1 MQPAARHVGRDEA
14 ARHAILYAM
23 KVPAILDVEASGFG
37 RGSYPVEVGYVL
49 EDGDSQ
55 CMLVRPAPDWNHWSC
70 AAERLHHIRRA
81 DLLKYGLPTS
91 VVADALNHHLC
102 GRTLHTD
109 AWGHDYSWL
118 ARLYDDA
125 GRTPSFR
132 LESLQALLTEGEI
145 ARWRTLKE
153 QVALVLYL
161 PRHRACADARLLQ
174 AAFVKLRTGGHADAG
189 NGYPVHENR

>member
-1 MQPAARHVGRDEA
+1 MNG
-14 ARHAILYAM
+14 
-23 KVPAILDVEASGFG
+23 PAILDVEASGIG

-55 CMLVRPAPDWNHWSC
+55 CMLVRPAPDWNHWNP
-70 AAERLHHIRRA
+70 AAERLHHIRRT
-81 DLLKYGLPTS
+81 DLLEYGLPTS
-91 VVADALNHHLC
+91 VVADALNHHLG
-102 GRTLHTD
+102 GRTLYTD

-125 GRTPSFR
+125 GRAPSFR
-132 LESLQALLTEGEI
+132 LESLQALLTDSEI

-153 QVALVLYL
+153 QVALVLGL

-174 AAFVKLRTGGHADAG
+174 ATFGRLRAGGHVDSSHGRALPARA
-189 NGYPVHENR
+189 NR

>member
-1 MQPAARHVGRDEA
+1 MPQATCCPPSRQDGVARR
-14 ARHAILYAM
+14 AIL
-23 KVPAILDVEASGFG
+23 VPAILDIEASGFG

-55 CMLVRPAPDWNHWSC
+55 CMLVRPAPDWNHWTP
-70 AAERLHHIRRA
+70 AAEALHRIRRA
-81 DLLKYGLPTS
+81 DLLEYGLPTC

-102 GRTLHTD
+102 GRTLYSD

-125 GRTPSFR
+125 GRAPTFR
-132 LESLQALLTEGEI
+132 LESLQALLTDGEI
-145 ARWRTLKE
+145 ACWRTLKE
-153 QVALVLYL
+153 QVALVLGL

-174 AAFVKLRTGGHADAG
+174 ATLVKLRAGGHVD
-189 NGYPVHENR
+189 